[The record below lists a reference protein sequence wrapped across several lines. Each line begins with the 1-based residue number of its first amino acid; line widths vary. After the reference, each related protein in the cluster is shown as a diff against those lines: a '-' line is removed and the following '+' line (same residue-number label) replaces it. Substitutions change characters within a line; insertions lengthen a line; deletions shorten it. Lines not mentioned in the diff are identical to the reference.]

1 MRNKVE
7 FVDSLEDK
15 KEENIKEETVQE
27 SKKQKKTIRN

>member
-27 SKKQKKTIRN
+27 SKRYNQRK